1 MNRRAETATT
11 GKMPVPRW
19 PHNHRPTQR
28 GYHFGLSALLALT
41 LLVTLAWGV
50 LAQEGEVPIILH
62 AAIDRDP
69 ITVGD
74 QVIYTLQVDHPADV
88 DINFPNLPP
97 EWGTVE
103 VLGQQPESQEVTTDD
118 LIQASKQYT
127 ITTFSVGEH
136 GIQPLPI
143 DYFLPDGQRG
153 TLHTDP
159 ITLTVNSVVTDTALL
174 AEMDIHGLKPQVGLV
189 RDWTGW
195 VLMGA
200 GIFVVLLALVILAL
214 WLLVWRKRRAEG
226 EQIVIDNRL
235 PEEIA
240 YDELDHIQGLSLP
253 ERNRMKEHY
262 TLVTGCMRQ
271 YAERIYGIPA
281 MDRTTAEFTTA
292 MRKARVSR
300 EHVDLFNNL
309 FLESDLVKFAKLIP
323 DVREAEQS
331 VSQAHHIVDVTKPE
345 RVVEEKEAEDEV
357 EDKDQ
362 NAVLASGNPETA
374 ES

>member
-1 MNRRAETATT
+1 MNRRDETATT

-19 PHNHRPTQR
+19 FHNHRPPRR
-28 GYHFGLSALLALT
+28 GPHFGLSALLALT
-41 LLVTLAWGV
+41 LLVTFSWGV
-50 LAQEGEVPIILH
+50 LAQESEAPIVLH

-74 QVIYTLQVDHPADV
+74 QVIYTLQVDHPANV
-88 DINFPNLPP
+88 DINVPNLPP

-103 VLGQQPESQEVTTDD
+103 VLGQQAEPQELTIDD
-118 LIQASKQYT
+118 LIQTSKQYT
-127 ITTFSVGEH
+127 ITAFSVGEH

-174 AEMDIHGLKPQVGLV
+174 AEMDIHDLKPQVGLV

-195 VLMGA
+195 ILMGA
-200 GIFVVLLALVILAL
+200 GMFVALLALVILAL

-226 EQIVIDNRL
+226 EQGVLDNRL
-235 PEEIA
+235 PDEIA
-240 YDELDHIQGLSLP
+240 YDELDQIQELSLP
-253 ERNRMKEHY
+253 GRNRMKEHY
-262 TLVTGCMRQ
+262 TLVTECVRQ
-271 YAERIYGIPA
+271 YAERVYSIPA
-281 MDRTTAEFTTA
+281 MDRTTAEFKTA

-300 EHVDLFNNL
+300 EHVDLFSNL

-323 DVREAEQS
+323 DVREADQS
-331 VSQAHHIVDVTKPE
+331 VSQARHIVDVTKPE
-345 RVVEEKEAEDEV
+345 RVKEEAEDEAKS
-357 EDKDQ
+357 EDQ
-362 NAVLASGNPETA
+362 NAVLVSGNPEAA